1 MHGQNHIKSV
11 RSLQSNYTTETFKLI
26 TNCEISVTYSQT

>member
-11 RSLQSNYTTETFKLI
+11 LFIYLDI
-26 TNCEISVTYSQT
+26 TVVIIINTIVTVITIRMW